1 MCMRRT
7 GRRTGRES
15 TVEMDEAP
23 NIREYIGVIQRHRWM
38 IIAIVSLMTGASL
51 TFTFLKPPKYSSEAQ
66 VLVQPITISSDQRSD
81 TDVLNLE
88 TEALIATTLRV
99 TQIAASELGESD
111 PPKLLRGL
119 EVSVAEDADVLIF
132 TYTGKQASDV
142 QQRAQA
148 FADAYLEHRTNEA
161 QSRLEAAVSAIQNVL
176 DRLQERL
183 DLLNSQL
190 SASPNPQEETGLIG
204 EINTLNQQVVF
215 ERTTMLRL
223 ASPGNVQAG
232 QVLYEAQLPRSPSN
246 PTLLNSGLI
255 GLFAGL
261 LLGLGFALLR
271 ERLDDRLAGRA
282 DLETAIQAPVLSVVP
297 RVAAW
302 KNSKQAYLVTGE
314 EPQSLASEA
323 YRTLRT
329 AILFAS
335 SQHDV
340 KVLLVTSAHEKEG
353 KSTTSA
359 NLAMV
364 LGQAGKRVIVVSGD
378 LRRPRLQQFFGVADR
393 RKGLTNLLAGEVT
406 LDKAL
411 VTVDPLRGNVQ
422 LLHSGPVPGN
432 PTELLGSDAMHD
444 LLDQLSARA
453 DYVIVDVAPVLAV
466 ADAMTLARRCDG
478 VLFIA
483 DATKSTQ
490 GAIIQAR
497 QQLEQLGARI
507 IGGVL
512 HNFDSSEAPSSAGR
526 LENHYAY
533 TSDDRSQRASLGILP
548 WTRAKG

>member
-1 MCMRRT
+1 
-7 GRRTGRES
+7 
-15 TVEMDEAP
+15 MDEAP
-23 NIREYIGVIQRHRWM
+23 NIRDYIGVIKHHRWM
-38 IIAIVSLMTGASL
+38 IIATVSLMIGAAL
-51 TFTFLKPPKYSSEAQ
+51 TFTFLQPPKYSAEAQ
-66 VLVQPITISSDQRSD
+66 VLVQPITITSDQRTD

-88 TEALIATTLRV
+88 TEALIATSPRV
-99 TQIAASELGESD
+99 AQIAASELGESD
-111 PPKLLRGL
+111 SPKLLRNL
-119 EVSVAEDADVLIF
+119 EVTVAQDADVLVF

-142 QQRAQA
+142 QQRTQA

-161 QSRLEAAVSAIQNVL
+161 QDRLEAAVSATQNVL
-176 DRLQERL
+176 DRMQERL

-190 SASPNPQEETGLIG
+190 SASPNPQEETGLID

-215 ERTTMLRL
+215 ERTTMLQL
-223 ASPGNVQAG
+223 ASPENVQAG

-246 PTLLNSGLI
+246 PTLVNSGLI

-261 LLGLGFALLR
+261 FVALGFAFLR
-271 ERLDDRLAGRA
+271 ERLDDRVGGRT
-282 DLETAIQAPVLSVVP
+282 DLEAAIQAPVLSVVP

-302 KNSKQAYLVTGE
+302 KTSRKAYLVTRE
-314 EPQSLASEA
+314 EPQSVASEA
-323 YRTLRT
+323 YRTLRS

-335 SQHDV
+335 SQYDV

-378 LRRPRLQQFFGVADR
+378 LRRPRLHQFFGVPDR
-393 RKGLTNLLAGEVT
+393 RKGLTNLLAEEVI

-411 VTVDPLRGNVQ
+411 VPVDALPGMVQ
-422 LLHSGPVPGN
+422 LLHSGPAPGN
-432 PTELLGSDAMHD
+432 PTELLGSDAMRD
-444 LLDQLSARA
+444 VMDQLSARA
-453 DYVIVDVAPVLAV
+453 DFVIVDIAPVLAV
-466 ADAMTLARRCDG
+466 ADAMTLARWCDG

-497 QQLEQLGARI
+497 QQLEQVGARI

-512 HNFDSSEAPSSAGR
+512 HNFDSSEAPSYAG
-526 LENHYAY
+526 LETPYAY
-533 TSDDRSQRASLGILP
+533 TSDDRSPRASLRLLP
-548 WTRAKG
+548 WSRAKG

>member
-1 MCMRRT
+1 
-7 GRRTGRES
+7 
-15 TVEMDEAP
+15 MDEAP
-23 NIREYIGVIQRHRWM
+23 NIREYLGVIKRHRWM
-38 IIAIVSLMTGASL
+38 IIAIVSLMIGSAL
-51 TFTFLKPPKYSSEAQ
+51 TFTFLQPPKYSSEAQ
-66 VLVQPITISSDQRSD
+66 VLVQPIMISSDHRTD

-88 TEALIATTLRV
+88 TEVLIATSPRV
-99 TQIAASELGESD
+99 AQIAASELGESD
-111 PPKLLRGL
+111 PPKLLRNL
-119 EVSVAEDADVLIF
+119 EVTVAQDADVLIF

-142 QQRAQA
+142 RQRAQA

-161 QSRLEAAVSAIQNVL
+161 RNRWEAEVSATQNVL

-183 DLLNSQL
+183 DLLNSLL
-190 SASPNPQEETGLIG
+190 SASPNPEEETVLID

-215 ERTTMLRL
+215 ERTTMLQL
-223 ASPGNVQAG
+223 ASPEDVQAG
-232 QVLYEAQLPRSPSN
+232 QVLYDAQLPRSPSN
-246 PTLLNSGLI
+246 PTLVNSGLI

-261 LLGLGFALLR
+261 FLGLGFAFLR
-271 ERLDDRLAGRA
+271 ERLDDRLGGRA

-302 KNSKQAYLVTGE
+302 KNSKNTYLVTGE
-314 EPQSLASEA
+314 EPQSVASEA

-335 SQHDV
+335 SQYDV

-353 KSTTSA
+353 KSATSA
-359 NLAMV
+359 NLAVV

-378 LRRPRLQQFFGVADR
+378 LRKPRLQQFFGVADR

-411 VTVDPLRGNVQ
+411 VPVDALLGNVQ
-422 LLHSGPVPGN
+422 LLHGGPIPGN
-432 PTELLGSDAMHD
+432 PTELLGSDSMRD

-453 DYVIVDVAPVLAV
+453 DFVIVDIAPILAV

-490 GAIIQAR
+490 GAVIQAR
-497 QQLEQLGARI
+497 QQLEQVGARI

-512 HNFDSSEAPSSAGR
+512 HNFDSSEAPSYARR
-526 LENHYAY
+526 LETPYAY
-533 TSDDRSQRASLGILP
+533 TSDDRSQRPSLRLLP
-548 WTRAKG
+548 WSRAKG